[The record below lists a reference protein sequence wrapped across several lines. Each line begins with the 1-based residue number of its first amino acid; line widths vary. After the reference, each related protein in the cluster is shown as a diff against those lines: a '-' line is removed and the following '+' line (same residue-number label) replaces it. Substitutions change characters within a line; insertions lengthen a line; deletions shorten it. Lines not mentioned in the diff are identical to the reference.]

1 MYGKIGGLKMR
12 KLIVVIFP
20 VVALLFTF
28 SFTGC
33 AKKTT
38 FVLLPDPD
46 GRVGELAV
54 TTDKGTRIV
63 SKADHA
69 TQVSSAQELP
79 SKPEKMTEEAI
90 QEKFGMALAADP
102 GQPAAFSLYFKS
114 GTNQLTA
121 ASSSLLPDI
130 LAAIISRKSKDISV
144 VGHTDRVGAE
154 DLNFRLS
161 RKRADAIKSLLVS
174 KGVESNLIH
183 VDAHGESNPLIATAD
198 EVAEPKNRR
207 VDVTVR

>member
-1 MYGKIGGLKMR
+1 MR
-12 KLIVVIFP
+12 NPFGVIFT
-20 VVALLFTF
+20 VVGLVFIF

-46 GRVGELAV
+46 GHVGELAV
-54 TTDKGTRIV
+54 TTEKGTRIV

-69 TQVSSAQELP
+69 IQVSSAQELP
-79 SKPEKMTEEAI
+79 GQAEKMTEEAI

-102 GQPAAFSLYFKS
+102 GQPITFSLYFES
-114 GTNQLTA
+114 GTNRLTE
-121 ASSSLLPDI
+121 ASKNLLPNI
-130 LAAIISRKSKDISV
+130 LAAIATRKSKDISV

-161 RKRADAIKSLLVS
+161 RKRADAIKSLLVA
-174 KGVESNLIH
+174 KGVELDLIH
-183 VDAHGESNPLIATAD
+183 VDAHGESNPLIPTAD
-198 EVAEPKNRR
+198 EVPEPKNRR

>member
-1 MYGKIGGLKMR
+1 MR
-12 KLIVVIFP
+12 NLVVVMIA

-28 SFTGC
+28 SVMGC

-46 GRVGELAV
+46 GSVGELSV
-54 TTDKGTRIV
+54 TTDKGTRVV

-69 TQVSSAQELP
+69 TQVSSAQEL
-79 SKPEKMTEEAI
+79 SSQPEKMDEETI

-102 GQPAAFSLYFKS
+102 GQPATFNLYFES
-114 GTNQLTA
+114 GTNQLTP
-121 ASSSLLPDI
+121 ASENLLPNI
-130 LAAIISRKSKDISV
+130 LAAITARKSKDISV

-161 RKRADAIKSLLVS
+161 HKRAEAIKSLLVS

-183 VDAHGESNPLIATAD
+183 VGAHGESNPLIATAD

>member
-1 MYGKIGGLKMR
+1 MR
-12 KLIVVIFP
+12 DLIVVFFA

-28 SFTGC
+28 SFMGC

-46 GRVGELAV
+46 GSVGELAV

-79 SKPEKMTEEAI
+79 SQPEKMDPETI

-102 GQPAAFSLYFKS
+102 GQPATFNLYFKS
-114 GTNQLTA
+114 GTNQLTTT
-121 ASSSLLPDI
+121 SKDLLPDI
-130 LAAIISRKSKDISV
+130 FAAIASRKSKDISV

-161 RKRADAIKSLLVS
+161 RKRADAIKSLLVK
-174 KGVESNLIH
+174 KGVEPNLIH

>member
-1 MYGKIGGLKMR
+1 MR
-12 KLIVVIFP
+12 HLFVIFLN
-20 VVALLFTF
+20 VTALLSMLFVV
-28 SFTGC
+28 GC

-46 GRVGELAV
+46 GTVGEISV
-54 TTDKGTRIV
+54 TTNKGTQIV

-69 TQVSSAQELP
+69 TEVSSAQELP
-79 SKPEKMTEEAI
+79 SQPERMDQETI
-90 QEKFGMALAADP
+90 QKKFGMALAADP
-102 GQPAAFSLYFKS
+102 GRPITFSLYFRS
-114 GTNQLTA
+114 GTNQLTE
-121 ASSSLLPDI
+121 ASKNMIPDI
-130 LAAIISRKSKDISV
+130 ITAIAARKSKDISV
-144 VGHTDRVGAE
+144 VGHTDRVGAA

-161 RKRADAIKSLLVS
+161 RKRADAIKSMLVS
-174 KGVESNLIH
+174 QGVKPILIH

>member
-1 MYGKIGGLKMR
+1 MR
-12 KLIVVIFP
+12 HLFVMLLNVAALISMLFVV
-20 VVALLFTF
+20 
-28 SFTGC
+28 GC

-46 GRVGELAV
+46 GRVGEIAV

-69 TQVSSAQELP
+69 TQVSSAQKLP
-79 SKPEKMTEEAI
+79 SQPEKMDQEAI

-102 GQPAAFSLYFKS
+102 GQPATFSLYFQS

-121 ASSSLLPDI
+121 ASSNLLPDI
-130 LAAIISRKSKDISV
+130 LAAITSRKSKDISV

-154 DLNFRLS
+154 DLNYRLS
-161 RKRADAIKSLLVS
+161 RKRAHTIKSLLVS
-174 KGVESNLIH
+174 KGVEPDLIY
-183 VDAHGESNPLIATAD
+183 VDAHGENNPLIATAD

>member
-1 MYGKIGGLKMR
+1 MR
-12 KLIVVIFP
+12 HLFVIFLN
-20 VVALLFTF
+20 VTALLSMLFVV
-28 SFTGC
+28 GC

-46 GRVGELAV
+46 GSVGEISV
-54 TTDKGTRIV
+54 TTNKGTQIV

-69 TQVSSAQELP
+69 TEVSSAQELP
-79 SKPEKMTEEAI
+79 SQPERMDQETI
-90 QEKFGMALAADP
+90 QKKFGMALAADP
-102 GQPAAFSLYFKS
+102 GRPITFSLYFKS
-114 GTNQLTA
+114 GTNQLTE
-121 ASSSLLPDI
+121 ASKNMVPDI
-130 LAAIISRKSKDISV
+130 ITAIAARKSKDISV
-144 VGHTDRVGAE
+144 VGHTDRVGAA

-161 RKRADAIKSLLVS
+161 RKRADAIKSMLVS
-174 KGVESNLIH
+174 QGVEPNLIH

>member
-1 MYGKIGGLKMR
+1 MR
-12 KLIVVIFP
+12 NLTVLFFA

-28 SFTGC
+28 SFMGC

-46 GRVGELAV
+46 GSIGELAV
-54 TTDKGTRIV
+54 TTEKGTRIV
-63 SKADHA
+63 SQADHA

-79 SKPEKMTEEAI
+79 SQPEKMDQETI
-90 QEKFGMALAADP
+90 QKKFGMALAADP
-102 GQPAAFSLYFKS
+102 GQPATFSLYFKS
-114 GTNQLTA
+114 GTNQLTTT
-121 ASSSLLPDI
+121 SKDLLPDI
-130 LAAIISRKSKDISV
+130 FAAIASRKSKDISV

-161 RKRADAIKSLLVS
+161 RKRADAIKSLLVK

>member
-1 MYGKIGGLKMR
+1 MR
-12 KLIVVIFP
+12 DMTVAFFAVA
-20 VVALLFTF
+20 ALLFAF

-38 FVLLPDPD
+38 FVLLPNPD

-54 TTDKGTRIV
+54 TTHKGTRIV
-63 SKADHA
+63 SRADHA

-79 SKPEKMTEEAI
+79 SQPEKMDQETI
-90 QEKFGMALAADP
+90 REKFGMALRADP
-102 GQPAAFSLYFKS
+102 GQPATFSLYYKS

-121 ASSSLLPDI
+121 TSKDLLPDI
-130 LAAIISRKSKDISV
+130 FAAIASRKSKDISV

-161 RKRADAIKSLLVS
+161 RKRADAIKSLLVK
-174 KGVESNLIH
+174 KGVVSNLIH

>member
-1 MYGKIGGLKMR
+1 MR
-12 KLIVVIFP
+12 HLFVMLLNVT
-20 VVALLFTF
+20 ALLFMLF
-28 SFTGC
+28 VVGC

-46 GRVGELAV
+46 GSVGEIAV
-54 TTDKGTRIV
+54 TTGKGTRIV
-63 SKADHA
+63 SQADHA
-69 TQVSSAQELP
+69 TEVSSAQELP
-79 SKPEKMTEEAI
+79 SQPERMDQETI

-102 GQPAAFSLYFKS
+102 GQPVIFNLYFRS
-114 GTNQLTA
+114 GTNQLTET
-121 ASSSLLPDI
+121 SKKLLPDI
-130 LAAIISRKSKDISV
+130 LTAIGTRKSKDISV
-144 VGHTDRVGAE
+144 VGHTDRVGAA

-174 KGVESNLIH
+174 RGVEPNLIY

>member
-1 MYGKIGGLKMR
+1 MR
-12 KLIVVIFP
+12 DLIAAIFP
-20 VVALLFTF
+20 IMALLFIF

-46 GRVGELAV
+46 GNIGELAV
-54 TTDKGTRIV
+54 TTQKGTRVV
-63 SKADHA
+63 SKAEHA

-79 SKPEKMTEEAI
+79 SQPEKMTRKEI
-90 QEKFGMALAADP
+90 QGKFGMALAADP
-102 GQPAAFSLYFKS
+102 GQPATFSLYFQS
-114 GTNQLTA
+114 GTNRLTA
-121 ASSSLLPDI
+121 ESKGLVPDI
-130 LAAIISRKSKDISV
+130 LTAIAARKSKDISV

-161 RKRADAIKSLLVS
+161 RKRAAAIKSLLAS
-174 KGVESNLIH
+174 EGVESDLIH
-183 VDAHGESNPLIATAD
+183 VDAHGENNPLIPTAD
-198 EVAEPKNRR
+198 EVAEPRNRR